1 MADVTDMVLG
11 LFLGV
16 SAFLLVLS
24 VMSYRRSGVRPLL
37 MMSIGLTAHI
47 VLTVSVLAL
56 ARTTEWLDEVDPTA
70 VVVVDAAVLMAAIL
84 VGLVGGRRIAGSP

>member
-1 MADVTDMVLG
+1 MVEILDTVLG

-24 VMSYRRSGVRPLL
+24 VMSYRRSGVRQLLL
-37 MMSIGLTAHI
+37 MSGALAAHI
-47 VLTVSVLAL
+47 VLTMAILAL
-56 ARTTEWLDEVDPTA
+56 ASTTDWLDEVDA
-70 VVVVDAAVLMAAIL
+70 IIVVVVDAAVLLAAIL

>member
-1 MADVTDMVLG
+1 MVAVSDTVLG

-37 MMSIGLTAHI
+37 TMSVALAAHI
-47 VLTVSVLAL
+47 TLTVSILGLANMTDL
-56 ARTTEWLDEVDPTA
+56 LDGVDPTI
-70 VVVVDAAVLMAAIL
+70 VVIVDGAVLVAAIL

>member
-1 MADVTDMVLG
+1 MVEILDTVLG

-37 MMSIGLTAHI
+37 LMSGALAAHI
-47 VLTVSVLAL
+47 ILTVSILAL
-56 ARTTEWLDEVDPTA
+56 AYTTEWLDEVDA
-70 VVVVDAAVLMAAIL
+70 NIVVVVDAAALVAAIL

>member
-1 MADVTDMVLG
+1 MVEILDTVLG

-37 MMSIGLTAHI
+37 LMSGALAAHI
-47 VLTVSVLAL
+47 VLTMSILAL
-56 ARTTEWLDEVDPTA
+56 AYTTEWFDEVDA
-70 VVVVDAAVLMAAIL
+70 IIVVVVDAAVLVAAIL
-84 VGLVGGRRIAGSP
+84 VGLVGGRRIAGPP

>member
-1 MADVTDMVLG
+1 MDTVLG

-16 SAFLLVLS
+16 SAFLLALS

-37 MMSIGLTAHI
+37 LMSGALTAHI
-47 VLTVSVLAL
+47 VLTISILAL
-56 ARTTEWLDEVDPTA
+56 AYTTDWLDEVDA
-70 VVVVDAAVLMAAIL
+70 IIVVVADAAVLLAAIM